1 MSCIS
6 ASVYT
11 SQVPQGSLNTGH
23 VVPCLSENTLTFAG
37 RMSAAAAGFGQGM
50 MTGIGRA
57 AGGTGL
63 PILRN
68 MDMRP
73 SGEKLREYMSSL
85 DTDTEKGRSE
95 MLQVVR
101 TMQGDAAAVA
111 LQNQFSI
118 QDKERAALKKAEEQ
132 QKARVTTYNGVA
144 TRLKNAGME
153 DRVEALLGEVNTT
166 DSSILKDSL
175 RILSQIERDKNKD
188 KNKNKDDEDK
198 VTNRIQ
204 KNILNPETNQV
215 EIVSMFED
223 GTDPIVLGL
232 APTEPE
238 PSGQTVSVDSGN
250 QVVVTTDADG
260 NVVQAVSYQTDEQKQ
275 ATIKEQEE
283 KVEAERVELLKK
295 NQLMFASR
303 DNLARQAAVIRTN
316 LESLQSS
323 LVSTLGS
330 PKLEAALQEQ
340 NPLIYGTLF
349 QNDEFANIENAVN
362 SIQSVE
368 ALGSLQELKA
378 ASPTGGSGLG
388 ATNTLEIQLLMDE
401 TARLDASNPQTLE
414 ASLQAIE
421 KHTNNVIAIQ
431 NGQTPDIEWTISETL
446 PDGSVQYVVNP
457 VYKDY
462 ISQLDDGSLHIS
474 LDNGQ
479 TWEPVPRPYTVGGIT
494 FD

>member
-1 MSCIS
+1 M
-6 ASVYT
+6 ARNVNLQRLLTDFGRQT
-11 SQVPQGSLNTGH
+11 SPADYDKS
-23 VVPCLSENTLTFAG
+23 SFAG

-57 AGGTGL
+57 AGGTNI

-73 SGEKLREYMSSL
+73 SGEKLREYMSTL

-101 TMQGDAAAVA
+101 TMQGDAAAIA

-118 QDKERAALKKAEEQ
+118 QDKERAARKKAEEQ
-132 QKARVTTYNGVA
+132 QKARVAAYNGVA
-144 TRLKNAGME
+144 DRLKNAGMG
-153 DRVEALLGEVNTT
+153 DRVEALLGEVNTP

-175 RILSQIERDKNKD
+175 RILSQIDRDNNK
-188 KNKNKDDEDK
+188 KENKNDGDK

-204 KNILNPETNQV
+204 KNVLNPVTKQV
-215 EIVSMFED
+215 EIISMFED

-238 PSGQTVSVDSGN
+238 PSGNTVSVDSGN
-250 QVVVTTDADG
+250 QVVVTTDIDG
-260 NVVQAVSYQTDEQKQ
+260 NVIQAVSYQTEEQKQ
-275 ATIKEQEE
+275 AALKEQEE
-283 KVEAERVELLKK
+283 KVEVERVELLKK

-303 DNLARQAAVIRTN
+303 DNLARNAAIIRTN

-330 PKLEAALQEQ
+330 PKLEAALQEK
-340 NPLIYGTLF
+340 NPLLYGTLL
-349 QNDEFANIENAVN
+349 QNDEYSNIENAVN

-368 ALGSLQELKA
+368 ALGSLQELKE
-378 ASPTGGSGLG
+378 ASATGGSGLG

-401 TARLDASNPQTLE
+401 TARLDASNPQMLE
-414 ASLQAIE
+414 ASLQAIT
-421 KHTNNVIAIQ
+421 KHTDNVIAIQ

-457 VYKDY
+457 IYKDY
-462 ISQLDDGSLHIS
+462 ISQLDDGSLYIS
-474 LDNGQ
+474 LDNKQ
-479 TWEPVPRPYTVGGIT
+479 SWEPVPRPYTVGGKT

>member
-1 MSCIS
+1 M
-6 ASVYT
+6 ARNVNLQRLLTDFGRQT
-11 SQVPQGSLNTGH
+11 SPDDYDKS
-23 VVPCLSENTLTFAG
+23 TFAG

>member
-1 MSCIS
+1 M
-6 ASVYT
+6 
-11 SQVPQGSLNTGH
+11 
-23 VVPCLSENTLTFAG
+23 
-37 RMSAAAAGFGQGM
+37 R
-50 MTGIGRA
+50 
-57 AGGTGL
+57 GTGL

>member
-1 MSCIS
+1 M
-6 ASVYT
+6 ASYAGELIKGFSRERKKEKWMT
-11 SQVPQGSLNTGH
+11 K
-23 VVPCLSENTLTFAG
+23 SEKIKYK
-37 RMSAAAAGFGQGM
+37 R
-50 MTGIGRA
+50 R
-57 AGGTGL
+57 
-63 PILRN
+63 
-68 MDMRP
+68 
-73 SGEKLREYMSSL
+73 
-85 DTDTEKGRSE
+85 
-95 MLQVVR
+95 LQ
-101 TMQGDAAAVA
+101 
-111 LQNQFSI
+111 
-118 QDKERAALKKAEEQ
+118 KEE
-132 QKARVTTYNGVA
+132 N
-144 TRLKNAGME
+144 
-153 DRVEALLGEVNTT
+153 
-166 DSSILKDSL
+166 
-175 RILSQIERDKNKD
+175 DKNKD
-188 KNKNKDDEDK
+188 DKDK

-238 PSGQTVSVDSGN
+238 PSGNVVSVDSGN
-250 QVVVTTDADG
+250 QVVVTTDRDG
-260 NVVQAVSYQTDEQKQ
+260 NVVQAVSYQTEDQKK
-275 ATIKEQEE
+275 AAIEEQEKE
-283 KVEAERVELLKK
+283 VETERVALLKK

-303 DNLARQAAVIRTN
+303 DNLARQAATIRTN

-323 LVSTLGS
+323 IVSTLGS
-330 PKLEAALQEQ
+330 PKLEAALQEK
-340 NPLIYGTLF
+340 NPLLYGTLI
-349 QNDEFANIENAVN
+349 QNDEYANIENAVN

-368 ALGSLQELKA
+368 ALGSLQELKE
-378 ASPTGGSGLG
+378 ASKTGGSGLG

-431 NGQTPDIEWTISETL
+431 NGQTPDIEWTISETS

-457 VYKDY
+457 VYEDY

-479 TWEPVPRPYTVGGIT
+479 TWNPVPRPYTVGGIT